1 MAARTAANAPQ
12 DGGSESQRR
21 FGLSQAA
28 LLLRERLSGIHLR
41 VNLPRR
47 LGRGSTLELRRP
59 SPFVLAVTAV
69 VATVAFVGILTFYGA
84 DEFSGRAADTRASG
98 EAMSF
103 AEHSSTLATGD
114 AFDGYVQILRYADD
128 SILNTYGSA
137 ANDRAAALQRLLY
150 VNVNKFKSLTIVDRS
165 GIILATTDSTIS
177 DIRPS
182 TAFSE
187 TRANLAPANSDII
200 LPEAGRRGY
209 VEYSAP
215 LRDPSGTTWG
225 ILLGRADPATL
236 WNGTLIATV
245 DGSRNVIINSQGLFS
260 AGVPDELLRQ
270 PWHGRPLDNGGVR
283 ANIAGVD
290 SICGLAPIGEGTQID
305 RGLNVASC
313 LPASIIQIERRS
325 ATDKQGLITIAAAVL
340 AIVIASL
347 LLKVFI
353 GSGEPKDQAAAAPIE
368 ANVDSVPTLAGLFN
382 SPLGALV
389 LDDGDAGA
397 EAAIPLV
404 PAAATIVDED
414 VTDDDVPP
422 LTAIAVIEDEPA
434 AIDDREP
441 LYVPPP
447 PDVDALTLIE
457 SYERR
462 NAGLAERLRDTVQA
476 KLLIAATEADQAF
489 RLLET
494 DAETA
499 VTMHGHAMEEL
510 ESIRKRE
517 LRSIGQELFPGLT
530 RLGLPGAIKAMQKE
544 LRGVIDVKLD
554 VDATADSVA
563 GGASRSSVSTPL
575 RLVVY
580 RFALESIRAL
590 AAAGATTC
598 SVSLQREG
606 NELVL
611 TVACDARQLEHD
623 LDTSVLA
630 ASEVAAEAYAGR
642 LALDH
647 VDGQFVAIL
656 HVPAP
661 PVAPGPSVELGEFE
675 EGDDDSSSP
684 EAEAP
689 ARQMQLEALLDEDG
703 PQAEGA
709 DEDDGVPASVV
720 QAVAVSVEPRI
731 GLAASLEALQAEF
744 FGSMIVALDIAPEV
758 SATAVAASD
767 ILQGI
772 ATETLRALQAAD
784 ARQCDISLAGSG
796 SNIHLRLTS
805 RPDERLFDTTYI
817 DAYAGALSQ
826 AGGSLTIAP
835 DDDGA
840 ISVSAAAPAAAAAAD
855 AEAGIG
861 ELVEPADAQH
871 AA

>member
-1 MAARTAANAPQ
+1 
-12 DGGSESQRR
+12 
-21 FGLSQAA
+21 
-28 LLLRERLSGIHLR
+28 
-41 VNLPRR
+41 VNLPP
-47 LGRGSTLELRRP
+47 LPGRGSTLKFHRP

-69 VATVAFVGILTFYGA
+69 IATVAFVSILTFYGA

-114 AFDGYVQILRYADD
+114 AFDGYVQILSYADD
-128 SILNTYGSA
+128 PILNTYASP

-150 VNVNKFKSLTIVDRS
+150 INVNKFKSLTIVDRS

-270 PWHGRPLDNGGVR
+270 PWHGHPLDNGGVR

-313 LPASIIQIERRS
+313 LPASIIQLERHS
-325 ATDKQGLITIAAAVL
+325 ATDKLGLITIAAAVL

-347 LLKVFI
+347 LLKLLM
-353 GSGEPKDQAAAAPIE
+353 GGGQPAEPAFTTSFGMSADAT
-368 ANVDSVPTLAGLFN
+368 PTLAGLFN
-382 SPLGALV
+382 SSLGEV
-389 LDDGDAGA
+389 VVDSDDGADETSESEVSLVFAA
-397 EAAIPLV
+397 TVTEEEAALLV
-404 PAAATIVDED
+404 PAMAAT
-414 VTDDDVPP
+414 
-422 LTAIAVIEDEPA
+422 EDEPA
-434 AIDDREP
+434 AIDDPAPEP

-447 PDVDALTLIE
+447 PDVDALALIE

-462 NAGLAERLRDTVQA
+462 NADLAERLRDTVQA

-489 RLLET
+489 KLLET

-554 VDATADSVA
+554 LDITVDSVA

-580 RFALESIRAL
+580 RFALESMRAF
-590 AAAGATTC
+590 ATAGAETC
-598 SVSLQREG
+598 TVSLQRERT
-606 NELVL
+606 ELVL
-611 TVACDARQLEHD
+611 TVACDAGQLEHD
-623 LDTSVLA
+623 LDSSALA
-630 ASEVAAEAYAGR
+630 ASKLAAEAYAGR
-642 LALDH
+642 VALDNA
-647 VDGQFVAIL
+647 DGRIVAIL

-661 PVAPGPSVELGEFE
+661 PVAPGPSVELVDFE
-675 EGDDDSSSP
+675 QDDDDSSSP

-689 ARQMQLEALLDEDG
+689 ARQMPLETLLDEDG
-703 PQAEGA
+703 PQRADAEEA
-709 DEDDGVPASVV
+709 DGVPPVV

-758 SATAVAASD
+758 SAAAVAASD

-772 ATETLRALQAAD
+772 ATETLRALRTAD
-784 ARQCDISLAGSG
+784 ARQCDVSLAESG
-796 SNIHLRLTS
+796 GNILLRLAS
-805 RPDERLFDTTYI
+805 RPDERLFDTTHI
-817 DAYAGALSQ
+817 DAYADAIEQ
-826 AGGSLTIAP
+826 AGGSIVIASN
-835 DDDGA
+835 DDGTITVA
-840 ISVSAAAPAAAAAAD
+840 AVSPAAADVDAGAAD
-855 AEAGIG
+855 EAPIAVLGPDG
-861 ELVEPADAQH
+861 VQH

>member
-28 LLLRERLSGIHLR
+28 LLLRERLSGIPLR

-47 LGRGSTLELRRP
+47 SGRRSTLKFHRP
-59 SPFVLAVTAV
+59 SAFVLAVTAIIAAV
-69 VATVAFVGILTFYGA
+69 TFVGILTFYGA

-114 AFDGYVQILRYADD
+114 AFDGYVQILSYADD
-128 SILNTYGSA
+128 PILNTYASP

-236 WNGTLIATV
+236 WNGTLLATV

-313 LPASIIQIERRS
+313 LPASIIQIERHS

-340 AIVIASL
+340 AIVLASL
-347 LLKVFI
+347 LLKVLI
-353 GSGEPKDQAAAAPIE
+353 GTGENSGEPFARVSTAEPTETITDAAP
-368 ANVDSVPTLAGLFN
+368 TLVGLFN
-382 SPLGALV
+382 PSPADV
-389 LDDGDAGA
+389 AADPGDADEISESEEALLTGA
-397 EAAIPLV
+397 ALIDEEAASLL
-404 PAAATIVDED
+404 PAM
-414 VTDDDVPP
+414 
-422 LTAIAVIEDEPA
+422 A
-434 AIDDREP
+434 AIDDEPIAIDEPVAIDDPEP

-462 NAGLAERLRDTVQA
+462 NADLAERLRDTVQA
-476 KLLIAATEADQAF
+476 KLLIAATEADEAF

-494 DAETA
+494 DVETA

-530 RLGLPGAIKAMQKE
+530 RLGLPGAIRAMQKE
-544 LRGVIDVKLD
+544 LRGVIDVRLD

-580 RFALESIRAL
+580 RFALESMRAF

-598 SVSLQREG
+598 TVSLQRDG

-611 TVACDARQLEHD
+611 TVACDEGELKRD
-623 LDTSVLA
+623 LDTSALA
-630 ASEVAAEAYAGR
+630 ASEVAAEAYAGGSR
-642 LALDH
+642 SIMRTASSLRSCTCPLPLSRR
-647 VDGQFVAIL
+647 GQASNSL
-656 HVPAP
+656 
-661 PVAPGPSVELGEFE
+661 
-675 EGDDDSSSP
+675 SS
-684 EAEAP
+684 
-689 ARQMQLEALLDEDG
+689 RT
-703 PQAEGA
+703 
-709 DEDDGVPASVV
+709 
-720 QAVAVSVEPRI
+720 
-731 GLAASLEALQAEF
+731 
-744 FGSMIVALDIAPEV
+744 
-758 SATAVAASD
+758 AT
-767 ILQGI
+767 
-772 ATETLRALQAAD
+772 
-784 ARQCDISLAGSG
+784 
-796 SNIHLRLTS
+796 
-805 RPDERLFDTTYI
+805 
-817 DAYAGALSQ
+817 
-826 AGGSLTIAP
+826 
-835 DDDGA
+835 
-840 ISVSAAAPAAAAAAD
+840 
-855 AEAGIG
+855 
-861 ELVEPADAQH
+861 
-871 AA
+871 

>member
-28 LLLRERLSGIHLR
+28 LLLRERLSGIPLR

-47 LGRGSTLELRRP
+47 SGRRSTLKFHRP
-59 SPFVLAVTAV
+59 SAFVLAVTAIIAAV
-69 VATVAFVGILTFYGA
+69 TFVGILTFYGA

-114 AFDGYVQILRYADD
+114 AFDGYVQILSYADD
-128 SILNTYGSA
+128 PILNTYASP

-313 LPASIIQIERRS
+313 LPASIIQIERHS

-347 LLKVFI
+347 LLKVLI
-353 GSGEPKDQAAAAPIE
+353 GTGENSGEPFARVSTAGPIETITDAAP
-368 ANVDSVPTLAGLFN
+368 TLVGLFN
-382 SPLGALV
+382 PSPADV
-389 LDDGDAGA
+389 AADPGDADEISESEEALLTGA
-397 EAAIPLV
+397 ALIDEEAASLL
-404 PAAATIVDED
+404 PAM
-414 VTDDDVPP
+414 
-422 LTAIAVIEDEPA
+422 A
-434 AIDDREP
+434 AIDDEP
-441 LYVPPP
+441 IAI
-447 PDVDALTLIE
+447 DE
-457 SYERR
+457 SRSSPNRFTCRHRPTSMHSHSSSHTSAGTPTWPSDSEIRSRR
-462 NAGLAERLRDTVQA
+462 S
-476 KLLIAATEADQAF
+476 LLIAATEADEAF

-494 DAETA
+494 DVETA

-530 RLGLPGAIKAMQKE
+530 RLGLPGAIRAMQKE
-544 LRGVIDVKLD
+544 LRGVIDVRLD

-580 RFALESIRAL
+580 RFALESMRAF

-598 SVSLQREG
+598 TVSLQRDG

-611 TVACDARQLEHD
+611 TVACDGGELKHD

-647 VDGQFVAIL
+647 VDGELVAIL

-661 PVAPGPSVELGEFE
+661 PVAPGPSVEL
-675 EGDDDSSSP
+675 
-684 EAEAP
+684 A
-689 ARQMQLEALLDEDG
+689 
-703 PQAEGA
+703 
-709 DEDDGVPASVV
+709 
-720 QAVAVSVEPRI
+720 
-731 GLAASLEALQAEF
+731 
-744 FGSMIVALDIAPEV
+744 
-758 SATAVAASD
+758 
-767 ILQGI
+767 
-772 ATETLRALQAAD
+772 
-784 ARQCDISLAGSG
+784 
-796 SNIHLRLTS
+796 
-805 RPDERLFDTTYI
+805 
-817 DAYAGALSQ
+817 
-826 AGGSLTIAP
+826 
-835 DDDGA
+835 
-840 ISVSAAAPAAAAAAD
+840 
-855 AEAGIG
+855 
-861 ELVEPADAQH
+861 
-871 AA
+871 